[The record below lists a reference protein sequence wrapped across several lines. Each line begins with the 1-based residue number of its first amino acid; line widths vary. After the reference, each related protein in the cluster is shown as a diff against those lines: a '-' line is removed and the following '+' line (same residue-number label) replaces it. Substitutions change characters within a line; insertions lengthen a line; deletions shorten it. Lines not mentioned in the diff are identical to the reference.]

1 LKKARSRDS
10 TIRIEVFI
18 IGVIVGF
25 IVGSLVNMF
34 AFGKVEILTGFVG
47 IIVGAFIGWCG
58 SFKLYRIQRKE
69 ELKEDLIGLWLEL
82 VRNGHLCRYMDSSA
96 DRVKPLETQQWD
108 KVKNTL
114 AFNKLKRETYMLI
127 EELNVK
133 INYYNLKVKE
143 LFEAEAFE
151 AGPIDSRAIRFR
163 QVWDTAVRLEL
174 VESLDKTSKLV
185 REELIENK
193 IAKDADF
200 WFSNETLGTA

>member
-1 LKKARSRDS
+1 MKMARNRDS
-10 TIRIEVFI
+10 TIRIGVLI
-18 IGVIVGF
+18 IGIIVGF
-25 IVGSLVNMF
+25 IAGSLVNIF
-34 AFGKVEILTGFVG
+34 ALGKVEILTGFAG
-47 IIVGAFIGWCG
+47 IIVGAFIGWYG

-69 ELKEDLIGLWLEL
+69 ELKENLIGLWIEL
-82 VRNGHLCRYMDSSA
+82 VRNGHLCRYMDTSA

-114 AFNKLKRETYMLI
+114 AFDKLKRETYMLI

-143 LFEAEAFE
+143 LLELGTIGFQ
-151 AGPIDSRAIRFR
+151 
-163 QVWDTAVRLEL
+163 QVWDTAVRLKL

-193 IAKDADF
+193 IAKDVDF